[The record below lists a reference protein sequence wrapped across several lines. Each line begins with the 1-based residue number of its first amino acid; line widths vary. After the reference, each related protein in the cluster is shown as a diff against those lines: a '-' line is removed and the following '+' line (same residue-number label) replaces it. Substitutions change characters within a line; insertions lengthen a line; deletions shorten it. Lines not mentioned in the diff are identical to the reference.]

1 MLRGRLRAL
10 EQAAL
15 RDAGL
20 TGMDACALLQVHIKH
35 VGTASMLFNGEELAG
50 IATKIQR
57 LASRERTISL
67 ANEDPGSL
75 ERELRRFVPAGPGP
89 QQARL
94 ASVLA
99 LCAPQCMEALP
110 LDWAE
115 PCTCS

>member
-20 TGMDACALLQVHIKH
+20 TGMNACALLQVHIKH

-89 QQARL
+89 QQVRPAF
-94 ASVLA
+94 A
-99 LCAPQCMEALP
+99 LCN
-110 LDWAE
+110 
-115 PCTCS
+115 T